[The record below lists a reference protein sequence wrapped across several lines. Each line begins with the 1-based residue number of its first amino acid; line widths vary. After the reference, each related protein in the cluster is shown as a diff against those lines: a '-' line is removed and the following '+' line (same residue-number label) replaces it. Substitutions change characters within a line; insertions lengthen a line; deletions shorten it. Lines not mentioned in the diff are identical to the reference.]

1 MDTFNDFFARSS
13 LKILGSQF
21 YPPKQLTNV
30 LTGLPPLHL
39 IVRTMIVKFIHN
51 NNNNNKSLTQQD
63 SSSARILK
71 IEETPNHEFFPQ
83 VYDTKMFLLWKLKY
97 LNEKTGK
104 PFPTSVREL
113 KFAEIDESDESDCLG
128 FHSDNEREIVTGTD
142 IVTIS
147 LGESR
152 VVKFKALS
160 SSTDFPEQ
168 SLEVS
173 HGDLFLM
180 SRASQDIFQH
190 SVVSDDSKQPRIS
203 ITLRLLKQPSDD
215 HSSKTTNLAPTSP
228 SQSVICPISYCSTS
242 PTIYF
247 CN

>member
-1 MDTFNDFFARSS
+1 MKVYKNPCARYS
-13 LKILGSQF
+13 
-21 YPPKQLTNV
+21 
-30 LTGLPPLHL
+30 TG
-39 IVRTMIVKFIHN
+39 
-51 NNNNNKSLTQQD
+51 
-63 SSSARILK
+63 A
-71 IEETPNHEFFPQ
+71 
-83 VYDTKMFLLWKLKY
+83 
-97 LNEKTGK
+97 
-104 PFPTSVREL
+104 
-113 KFAEIDESDESDCLG
+113 DCLG

-190 SVVSDDSKQPRIS
+190 SVVSDDSTQPRIS

-228 SQSVICPISYCSTS
+228 FQSAPLVIVPHHPPSTS
-242 PTIYF
+242 ATNNKKEIYTIY
-247 CN
+247 